1 MAGNLYIADTGN
13 NCVRSLDAGGTITTI
28 AGTGVGGFIGN
39 GGPAYAA
46 TLSAPQGLALGDD
59 GRPYITDTG
68 NNRVRRHLVGGTMT
82 TRLKIPRGLRLRGGG
97 LQPYCNGCGRT
108 TSASPPTR
116 RKAARLV
123 HGAGAI
129 EEHLCETRP
138 GNLVGK
144 IRSLAGGGRR
154 TTCRSSAVGSLIAEQ
169 FRQQLTV
176 SPG

>member
-1 MAGNLYIADTGN
+1 
-13 NCVRSLDAGGTITTI
+13 VS
-28 AGTGVGGFIGN
+28 
-39 GGPAYAA
+39 
-46 TLSAPQGLALGDD
+46 
-59 GRPYITDTG
+59 
-68 NNRVRRHLVGGTMT
+68 
-82 TRLKIPRGLRLRGGG
+82 

-144 IRSLAGGGRR
+144 VRSLAGGGRR

-176 SPG
+176 SPRVNDAARVNALAYAHVIDAAPMQLEVAECFGRRPRPRPPVVNLGSVWQPCLPVGLPSKLACCDVAGNGTQILPPPRRSQVIPPAMSVCSPGLPV